1 MIMKKHYTYVLQLV
15 LLIFFTGI
23 SYGQNVTNDTPGNHT
38 NTVPANAVSV
48 TVQIWGAGGAGG
60 GSQNNNRG
68 GSGGGG
74 GGYSSVSNFPVTP
87 GQTITYTVGT
97 GGAGSTGNGGNGTAS
112 TINILGTILT
122 ANGGNGGL
130 RQNSQNIPG
139 GAGGAATG
147 GTTNLSGGDG
157 GNGGGNTGGDGG
169 NGGGAGGGAGG
180 AGQNNDNG
188 YPGSIPGGGG
198 GGGEYGSWFTT
209 RSGGDGANGRVIIT
223 YEIVLTPAISGFTPS
238 PVCTGQNVTITGTN
252 FTGATAV
259 RFNGVN
265 ATSYTVNS
273 ETQITAVVPVA
284 TTGPITVITPG
295 GTATSTGNII
305 INSLSTA
312 PTSIAVSGGGT
323 TICAGTPLTLTR
335 SGGSAG
341 TGATAEWYSGS
352 CGGVSVGTGNS
363 VSVLPLA
370 TTTYF
375 VRYEGDCNTTTCA
388 SVTVTVENSIT
399 GGAISGDDSVCQGDN
414 NITYSVSGMS
424 NQSSYLWT
432 VPTGATIESGQNTNS
447 ITVNYGASAINGNV
461 SVTGSNTC
469 GNHTVTL
476 PITVNTAPTIELTSA
491 VDTDSQTLCINSS
504 LIPITY
510 EIGGSATGASLSGAL
525 PAGVNY
531 GFSAGVLT
539 ISGTP
544 TASGS
549 FNYTVTTTGGDCGT
563 TSASGTIEVDAL
575 PTLTLTSAP
584 TTTNQTL
591 CILTPITNITY
602 AVGGAATDASVTGLP
617 AGVTGTYANGVLT
630 ISGTPTEA
638 GPFNY
643 TVTTSGSSCTAA
655 TISGS
660 MTVNPLPDDAGT
672 ISGIDELCQGEE
684 GVVYSVPAI
693 TNAAG
698 YNWTVPPG
706 AVIIAGANTN
716 TITVDYGN
724 SASSGD
730 VTVEGTNACGVGVIS
745 ILPITVNITPFI
757 DINYSPIACSGEEV
771 IVAPADGG
779 GNIVPSGTTY
789 SWGLPT
795 VTGGITGATA
805 LTGQANFN
813 QTLVN
818 PTNVPQTATY
828 NVTATTAGCSSSTF
842 AVIVTVNPKPVGQGL
857 PATQVVCPN
866 TPITTINF
874 SQTTSI
880 SGAINYSWV
889 RDNIA
894 NVGGLS
900 EIGSG
905 STINAT
911 FTNTTN
917 TAQTTTFTVTAST
930 QNGCDSDPFTV
941 SVTVNPTPTV
951 AAAPSTQSI
960 CSEDSIASIE
970 LDNPN
975 GVTGTTYTWT
985 RDNTDNIT
993 GIPDGSGN
1001 SITGSL
1007 TNTTNVPQTTIF
1019 TITAWAN
1026 GCPSSTT
1033 TASVTVNPKPTVE
1046 VNLPTQ
1052 QVCGGDPIA
1061 DILISNLNNVSG
1073 VSYTWTRTDGTAL
1086 TGLTSGSGN
1095 TIAGTINNPTGGNL
1109 TAVFTITATSGSCST
1124 ETTASVLVRPTP
1136 LIVATPLTQT
1146 ICNESPTTIELSI
1159 TNSNLSGHT
1168 FSWTRN
1174 DNPNVT
1180 ASGPS
1185 SGTGNITNTFQNN
1198 TTTPQD
1204 VTYNITVTR
1213 QGCSSTTTA
1222 TVTVNPTLVAP
1233 VIGYSQDI
1241 CGTFFGFGGGEATPL
1256 FMTTPVS
1263 GGSGVY
1269 TYQWQQSNDGS
1280 SNWTNVG
1287 TNSESFIP
1295 TAEGYYRLIATD
1307 NSCSS
1312 QSVTSNSDIRI
1323 RLTGV
1328 SITSPN
1334 ISGGSNN
1341 PICNGTNVP
1350 PISVSIGHSF
1360 LSDVKFYWTVNNSY
1374 ITPTS
1379 GGPVGST
1386 SGFFWETTSHTF
1398 NNTFT
1403 TNNPTNSTQTSII
1416 TITPRFTQGSSS
1428 CNTPSATRTIQIRP
1442 TPIAYAAG
1450 GGTTICSGD
1459 TPNIAV
1465 SGNITDGP
1473 MRFRIQ
1479 RTGGAN
1485 ISGIGTDSYVNIGTG
1500 GSYAIPALTNTS
1512 ATTQTVTFTIT
1523 PYSNYDNN
1531 NNNTNDCGG
1540 APITVNVTVAPQVN
1554 PGVIAADQTV
1564 CTNGDPVA
1572 FTQTTA
1578 ATGLNLSYQWQIS
1591 TTSATTGFTDIL
1603 GATNA
1608 LYDAPGPLT
1617 QNTWYRRIATSTV
1630 NGVNCSSAPSNAV
1643 EVTVNIIDPGTISGE
1658 QTVCSG
1664 GDPGVLSSS
1673 APATGVTGTLSYQ
1686 WQMNTTGCGEPD
1698 GSWSDISGANNATY
1712 DPPNGLLVTT
1722 YYRRVA
1728 RFSTGSCSEVSN
1740 CITVYV
1746 NNVTGGDVAGDQT
1759 ICSDNPDAFTE
1770 AIASTGTGALTYQ
1783 WQLSTTSS
1791 AGPWTN
1797 ISGAYS
1803 ATYDPPSGVT
1813 TTTYYKRVTT
1823 STLNGQACTADSAS
1837 VITVTASTL
1846 EPGTIT
1852 GNRAICS
1859 GDIPAAFAVN
1869 TAATV
1874 GSGGITYQWQSS
1886 TISGAGPWT
1895 DIAGATS
1902 DIYTFTSSVATT
1914 TYYQRV
1920 ATSTL
1925 TGCSKV
1931 SNFLVVYVNDVTPSV
1946 IAGDQTVCN
1955 TDDPAAF
1962 TVTTAASTSGPG
1974 TLSYQWQ
1981 RSTTNAPYVW
1991 TNIPTAT
1998 GATYNPPMLATTTY
2012 YRVMVTSRLNSVNC
2026 SDASN
2031 IVTVTVNPFVQAT
2044 ASSATP
2050 ANCGDTTIQ
2059 LTANGIGT
2067 WSAIPRTTGALYS
2080 FSDINDV
2087 DATFT
2092 GESGVIYDITWTIV
2106 NPAPC
2111 AESRATFALAF
2122 PACANNI
2129 DFNGTNNYTNFRD
2142 AFDFTGDFSIELW
2155 VKRNTVGNGKQT
2167 LFSKR
2172 DANDLSTG
2180 YDLSLQNGQL
2190 TFNWNAGGTLQTTET
2205 LDDSRWYHVAVTYD
2219 GNYRLYIDGIELAS
2233 AAGSLPS
2240 PNAYNALLGAT
2251 GVVAGIP
2258 QDYYNGSVD
2267 ELRIWN
2273 TGLTEAQIREMMNQ
2287 EIESYGTAV
2296 RGSVLGLDVAGLS
2309 WTDLEGY
2316 YQMNQG
2322 TSDIA
2327 AGQLADNS
2335 DTGHVGTLTNMIS
2348 NQLETAPLPY
2358 VSLGDGNWTNPG
2370 TWRYGAVQQT
2380 PNSLG
2385 IDGSTPIDWNIV
2397 RTGHN
2402 VTATD
2407 KDVIVLGLLVDAGR
2421 LTIRNTDL
2429 DDGQS
2434 LEVTKYLK
2442 IDGTLDLVG
2451 ESQLLQPEGSIVDYT
2466 GTGVLERDQQGSGSL
2481 FNYNYWGSP
2490 VNVDGA
2496 TYNLNDILFKAT
2508 DPNNLQVITWTS
2520 GTNANNATNTMSSR
2534 WIYEYSEG
2542 LNGDHSAW
2550 LHKGATGSFNLGL
2563 GFTMKGSGAGNGSS
2577 MQNYTF
2583 VGQPNN
2589 GTITNTVT
2597 ASPGTENQ
2605 TLVGNPYPSAIDA
2618 REFIRDNMPGAGA
2631 NVGSTGSIDGSLT
2644 FWRQSTTNNS
2654 HYLRDYEGGYAS
2666 LTLGGGTAAASFP
2679 GDMIGGVGD
2688 AGNLTPGYFIP
2699 VAQGF
2704 FVTAADYTDQVTNEV
2719 VFRNSQRVFRK
2730 ESSGESVFLRGSENQ
2745 KKVAAAT
2752 GDDTDDYEI
2761 QRVRLVFKTP
2771 EEAIRPLLLAFTPN
2785 NDATDGFD
2793 YGYDALNRDAFPSD
2807 MSFLIEGKKY
2817 IIQGVGAFD
2826 INKKYPLDMTLK
2838 ISGNV
2843 ELSLT
2848 GLENFDEDIDVYV
2861 HDSLL
2866 DTYTRINTVSFQANL
2881 EAGNYSGRFS
2891 IVFQPDTTLDIID
2904 QDFKDISVKYLQ
2916 KTDEIY
2922 VKTPASIEVRQVY
2935 LINIA
2940 GQAVRSWN
2948 MTNMNFGQEFKI
2960 PVKDISEGN
2969 YVLKVETNTNSYN
2982 KKVIIKF

>member
-1 MIMKKHYTYVLQLV
+1 MKKHYIYVLQLV

-23 SYGQNVTNDTPGNHT
+23 SYGQT
-38 NTVPANAVSV
+38 TVIDPA
-48 TVQIWGAGGAGG
+48 
-60 GSQNNNRG
+60 
-68 GSGGGG
+68 GSGGFESVTAFPDDGWNATV
-74 GGYSSVSNFPVTP
+74 SSSSSGNRTRWVSGTGATSGFTGNRAAYVSNNFSSPNFAHNYTTSSARITHLYRDVTIP
-87 GQTITYTVGT
+87 A
-97 GGAGSTGNGGNGTAS
+97 GAT
-112 TINILGTILT
+112 NILLDFRWISDGEYTDHWFYGRRVWDAMTVWLVPTSYTPTYGTVI
-122 ANGGNGGL
+122 
-130 RQNSQNIPG
+130 
-139 GAGGAATG
+139 
-147 GTTNLSGGDG
+147 D
-157 GNGGGNTGGDGG
+157 NGGGRLQLNGDYY
-169 NGGGAGGGAGG
+169 N
-180 AGQNNDNG
+180 QDTWTNETNI
-188 YPGSIPGGGG
+188 SIPNTYANSTFRLVF
-198 GGGEYGSWFTT
+198 EWRNDGS
-209 RSGGDGANGRVIIT
+209 SGSQPPAGIDNVYLRYTSPTPTITDIPSSSVCPGDSI
-223 YEIVLTPAISGFTPS
+223 
-238 PVCTGQNVTITGTN
+238 TITGTN
-252 FTGATAV
+252 LAS
-259 RFNGVN
+259 
-265 ATSYTVNS
+265 ATSASIGGTAATITGTTSTTVTLTVGNG
-273 ETQITAVVPVA
+273 
-284 TTGPITVITPG
+284 TTGTVSITTPS
-295 GTATSTGNII
+295 GTATSSGSLTV
-305 INSLSTA
+305 NSNSVA
-312 PTSIAVSGGGT
+312 PTGITGT
-323 TICAGTPLTLTR
+323 TTVCAGDTTTLTLT
-335 SGGSAG
+335 GGSAG

-352 CGGVSVGTGNS
+352 CGGVHVGTGNS

-370 TTTYF
+370 PSTTYF
-375 VRYEGDCNTTTCA
+375 VRFEGTCNTTTCA
-388 SVTVTVENSIT
+388 SVTVTVEIPVEGGLIT
-399 GGAISGDDSVCQGDN
+399 GDNSVCQGDN
-414 NITYSVSGMS
+414 NITYSVSGML
-424 NQSSYLWT
+424 NATSYLWT

-638 GPFNY
+638 GLFNY

-660 MTVNPLPDDAGT
+660 MTVNPLPDEAGT

-693 TNAAG
+693 TNATG

-706 AVIIAGANTN
+706 ATIVAGANTN

-745 ILPITVNITPFI
+745 ILPITVNITPYI
-757 DINYSPIACSGEEV
+757 PTNYSVVACSESLITVTPEN
-771 IVAPADGG
+771 GG
-779 GNIVPSGTTY
+779 DNIIPVNTTY
-789 SWGLPT
+789 SWSLPV

-880 SGAINYSWV
+880 SGAINYSWE

-917 TAQTTTFTVTAST
+917 TAQTTTFTVIAST

-941 SVTVNPTPTV
+941 SVTVNPTPAV
-951 AAAPSTQSI
+951 AASLPTQAI
-960 CSEDSIASIE
+960 CSDDTIAPI
-970 LDNPN
+970 LLTNPN
-975 GVTGTTYTWT
+975 GVSGTTFSWV
-985 RDNTDNIT
+985 RDNDSNIT
-993 GIPDGSGN
+993 GIANGSGN

-1033 TASVTVNPKPTVE
+1033 TASVTVNPKPTVA

-1052 QVCGGDPIA
+1052 SLCAGTPIS
-1061 DILISNLNNVSG
+1061 DIVISNPNNVAG
-1073 VSYTWTRTDGTAL
+1073 VTYSWMRTNTANL
-1086 TGLTSGSGN
+1086 TGIANSGSGS
-1095 TIAGTINNPTGGNL
+1095 TISGTLINNTG
-1109 TAVFTITATSGSCST
+1109 TAQTTIFTVRATSGTCYS

-1136 LIVATPLTQT
+1136 IVIVENPTTQT
-1146 ICNESPTTIELSI
+1146 ICNNESATITLGTSNVPIAGTTY
-1159 TNSNLSGHT
+1159 
-1168 FSWTRN
+1168 SWTL
-1174 DNPNVT
+1174 NPNPNIT
-1180 ASGPS
+1180 ASGPT
-1185 SGTGNITNTFQNN
+1185 SGTGNIITKTYQNSS
-1198 TTTPQD
+1198 TTPQ
-1204 VTYNITVTR
+1204 VVSYTITATA
-1213 QGCSSTTTA
+1213 GTCTTT
-1222 TVTVNPTLVAP
+1222 TTVSPVTVNASVVAP
-1233 VIGYSQDI
+1233 VIGNPQTVCVLSTPAQLSMI
-1241 CGTFFGFGGGEATPL
+1241 TPPNGGNGI
-1256 FMTTPVS
+1256 
-1263 GGSGVY
+1263 Y
-1269 TYQWQQSNDGS
+1269 TYQWQRSLDDTNWTDITDATGTTYTPPFVDLSTDNTFYRLVVTDSCDQVFSDSIYVEVVSNVGFTFDVNDGIS
-1280 SNWTNVG
+1280 DPGNIVCAG
-1287 TNSESFIP
+1287 RSFTPDISAIHFP
-1295 TAEGYYRLIATD
+1295 TSRVRYEWSAD
-1307 NSCSS
+1307 
-1312 QSVTSNSDIRI
+1312 
-1323 RLTGV
+1323 
-1328 SITSPN
+1328 PN
-1334 ISGGSNN
+1334 
-1341 PICNGTNVP
+1341 
-1350 PISVSIGHSF
+1350 F
-1360 LSDVKFYWTVNNSY
+1360 
-1374 ITPTS
+1374 ITPST

-1386 SGFFWETTSHTF
+1386 SWYLLFSISDANIGPLTTI
-1398 NNTFT
+1398 NNTNATVT
-1403 TNNPTNSTQTSII
+1403 TQIA
-1416 TITPRFTQGSSS
+1416 ITPSVYNASNGAYICSV
-1428 CNTPSATRTIQIRP
+1428 TPQYINVTIRP
-1442 TPIAYAAG
+1442 NPVAIPNFRT
-1450 GGTTICSGD
+1450 TTICSGASPGLEI
-1459 TPNIAV
+1459 TGNIADAGMQFDWNRN
-1465 SGNITDGP
+1465 SP
-1473 MRFRIQ
+1473 
-1479 RTGGAN
+1479 TG
-1485 ISGIGTDSYVNIGTG
+1485 ISGTPSSGTG
-1500 GSYAIPALTNTS
+1500 TITAGGTFVIPGTLTNSSTS
-1512 ATTQTVTFTIT
+1512 TSRNVTYTIT
-1523 PYSNYDNN
+1523 PRSNGCSG
-1531 NNNTNDCGG
+1531 T
-1540 APITVNVTVAPQVN
+1540 PITVEVTVAPSLTA
-1554 PGVIAADQTV
+1554 GVIASNQTV
-1564 CTNGDPVA
+1564 CFGEDPTT

-1686 WQMNTTGCGEPD
+1686 WQMNTTGCGEP
-1698 GSWSDISGANNATY
+1698 GASWSDISGANNDTY

-1846 EPGTIT
+1846 DPGRISANKTV
-1852 GNRAICS
+1852 CS
-1859 GDIPAAFAVN
+1859 GDIPTPFTN
-1869 TAATV
+1869 TTSATV
-1874 GSGGITYQWQSS
+1874 GSGGVTYQWQSS

-1946 IAGDQTVCN
+1946 ITGDQTVCS

-1998 GATYNPPMLATTTY
+1998 GATYNPPVLATTTY

-2031 IVTVTVNPFVQAT
+2031 IVTVTVNPFDQAT

-2059 LTANGIGT
+2059 LTANGSGT

-2080 FSDINDV
+2080 FSDINNV
-2087 DATFT
+2087 NATFT

-2111 AESRATFALAF
+2111 DESTATFALAF

-2190 TFNWNAGGTLQTTET
+2190 TFNWNAGGTLQTAET

-2240 PNAYNALLGAT
+2240 SNAFNALLGAT

-2287 EIESYGTAV
+2287 EIESNGTAV
-2296 RGSVLGLDVAGLS
+2296 RGSVLALDIPGLLWA
-2309 WTDLEGY
+2309 DLEGY

-2335 DTGHVGTLTNMIS
+2335 KTGTGNVGTLTNMVS

-2358 VSLGDGNWTNPG
+2358 NTASNGNW
-2370 TWRYGAVQQT
+2370 
-2380 PNSLG
+2380 NSLG
-2385 IDGSTPIDWNIV
+2385 TWLNGGVQQLPNSVGIDGNTTVDWNIV
-2397 RTGHN
+2397 RTRHN
-2402 VTATD
+2402 VISDT
-2407 KDVIVLGLLVDAGR
+2407 KDLTILGLIVEANE
-2421 LTIRNTDL
+2421 LTITGPGAQDETNPGTGL
-2429 DDGQS
+2429 W
-2434 LEVTKYLK
+2434 VTHYLK
-2442 IDGTLDLVG
+2442 IDGKIDLVG
-2451 ESQLLQPEGSIVDYT
+2451 ESQLVQKRYEDLQANESFFDPGSI
-2466 GTGVLERDQQGSGSL
+2466 GVLERDQQGTGNP
-2481 FNYNYWGSP
+2481 FNYNYWSSP
-2490 VNVDGA
+2490 VSSDIVTFTLLDVLRAGTISVDDPFANAPITWITGHTPNPVFSGGNTIQLTTRWLY
-2496 TYNLNDILFKAT
+2496 TYNGTINYYTEWNRI
-2508 DPNNLQVITWTS
+2508 NNTTPI
-2520 GTNANNATNTMSSR
+2520 G
-2534 WIYEYSEG
+2534 I
-2542 LNGDHSAW
+2542 
-2550 LHKGATGSFNLGL
+2550 GL
-2563 GFTMKGSGAGNGSS
+2563 GFSMKGNGADPGPTVFNGST
-2577 MQNYTF
+2577 QNYVF
-2583 VGQPNN
+2583 VGKPNN
-2589 GTITNTVT
+2589 GTILNNV
-2597 ASPGTENQ
+2597 AAGNSI
-2605 TLVGNPYPSAIDA
+2605 LLGNPYPSAIDA
-2618 REFIRDNMPGAGA
+2618 DKFINDNIG
-2631 NVGSTGSIDGSLT
+2631 ILDDGSLS
-2644 FWRQSTTNNS
+2644 FWEHYPANNT
-2654 HYLRDYEGGYAS
+2654 HVVRNYVGGYATYN
-2666 LTLGGGTAAASFP
+2666 LVGGQAAVTPPPTLDGYGIVDGYTGTREP
-2679 GDMIGGVGD
+2679 
-2688 AGNLTPGYFIP
+2688 TQYIP

-2704 FVTAADYTDQVTNEV
+2704 FVSASTSGGDI
-2719 VFRNSQRVFRK
+2719 VFNNSQRVFSR
-2730 ESSGESVFLRGSENQ
+2730 EAGGESIFFRASEGGSKATQ
-2745 KKVAAAT
+2745 KRT
-2752 GDDTDDYEI
+2752 TSNSNDI
-2761 QRVRLVFKTP
+2761 QRVRLTFKTP
-2771 EEAIRPLLLAFTPN
+2771 EGAIRPLLLGFTPN
-2785 NDATDGFD
+2785 NAASDGID
-2793 YGYDALNRDAFPSD
+2793 YGYDAYNNDGFPSD
-2807 MSFLIEGKKY
+2807 LSFAIEGKKFV
-2817 IIQGVGAFD
+2817 IQGVGAFD
-2826 INKKYPLDMTLK
+2826 INKKYPLDMLLK
-2838 ISGNV
+2838 IAGNI
-2843 ELSLT
+2843 EIALSE
-2848 GLENFDEDIDVYV
+2848 LENFDTDPDIFIYDA
-2861 HDSLL
+2861 LL
-2866 DTYTRINTVSFQANL
+2866 DTYTKINDVSFQTTMKP
-2881 EAGNYSGRFS
+2881 GQYKDRFY
-2891 IVFQPDTTLDIID
+2891 IAFQPDTTLSIID
-2904 QDFKDISVKYLQ
+2904 EDFKDISVKYLQ

-2948 MTNMNFGQEFKI
+2948 MTNMN
-2960 PVKDISEGN
+2960 
-2969 YVLKVETNTNSYN
+2969 
-2982 KKVIIKF
+2982 

>member
-1 MIMKKHYTYVLQLV
+1 MIMKKHYSYLLQFV
-15 LLIFFTGI
+15 LLTLITGIAYGQTTVIDPAGDGGFETGTTFAANGWQATTSGNNTRWVCEPNATSGFTGDR
-23 SYGQNVTNDTPGNHT
+23 SAYVSDSNGAPFAHNYNTSVSRVTHLFRNVTI
-38 NTVPANAVSV
+38 PADA
-48 TVQIWGAGGAGG
+48 T
-60 GSQNNNRG
+60 
-68 GSGGGG
+68 
-74 GGYSSVSNFPVTP
+74 
-87 GQTITYTVGT
+87 
-97 GGAGSTGNGGNGTAS
+97 
-112 TINILGTILT
+112 NILLDFRWISNGERWSGTNYDRMRVWLVPT
-122 ANGGNGGL
+122 SFNPTY
-130 RQNSQNIPG
+130 NSQI
-139 GAGGAATG
+139 
-147 GTTNLSGGDG
+147 
-157 GNGGGNTGGDGG
+157 GNGGGRLNLNGDYL
-169 NGGGAGGGAGG
+169 N
-180 AGQNNDNG
+180 QNEWTNETNLTIPNG
-188 YPGSIPGGGG
+188 YIGTSFRLVFEWRNDGSSGSQPPAGVDDIYLRYTSPTPTITDIPASSVCPGDSI
-198 GGGEYGSWFTT
+198 
-209 RSGGDGANGRVIIT
+209 
-223 YEIVLTPAISGFTPS
+223 
-238 PVCTGQNVTITGTN
+238 TITGTN
-252 FTGATAV
+252 LVGATSASI
-259 RFNGVN
+259 GGTA
-265 ATSYTVNS
+265 AT
-273 ETQITAVVPVA
+273 ITGTTA
-284 TTGPITVITPG
+284 TTVTLTVGNGTTGTISITTPS
-295 GTATSTGNII
+295 GTATSSGSLTVNSNSVAPTGITGN
-305 INSLSTA
+305 
-312 PTSIAVSGGGT
+312 T
-323 TICAGTPLTLTR
+323 TVCAGDTTTLTV

-341 TGATAEWYSGS
+341 TGATAEWFSGT
-352 CGGVSVGTGNS
+352 CGGVSEGTGSS

-375 VRYEGDCNTTTCA
+375 VRYNGTCNTTSCA
-388 SVTVTVENSIT
+388 SVTVTVENTVT
-399 GGAISGDDSVCQGDN
+399 GGVISGDGTVCQGEN
-414 NITYSVSGMS
+414 TKVYTVSGMS
-424 NQSSYLWT
+424 NQNSYLWT
-432 VPTGATIESGQNTNS
+432 VPTGATIVGGHLTNS
-447 ITVNYGASAINGNV
+447 ITVDFGASAV
-461 SVTGSNTC
+461 SGDITVQGSNTC

-476 PITVNTAPTIELTSA
+476 PVSVDTAPTISLSSA
-491 VDTDSQTLCINSS
+491 VDTDSQTICVNTPIA
-504 LIPITY
+504 PITY
-510 EIGGSATGASLSGAL
+510 TVGGSATGATLSGTL

-531 GFSAGVLT
+531 SFSAGVLT

-544 TASGS
+544 TASGLFS
-549 FNYTVTTTGGDCGT
+549 YTVTTTGGDCGT
-563 TSASGTIEVDAL
+563 VDLPGTIQVDAS
-575 PTLTLTSAP
+575 PTLTLSSAP
-584 TTTNQTL
+584 TTASQTL
-591 CILTPITNITY
+591 CILTPIINITY
-602 AVGGAATDASVTGLP
+602 AVGGGATDASVSGVP
-617 AGVTGTYANGVLT
+617 AGVTGTYASGVLT
-630 ISGTPTEA
+630 ISGTPTVA
-638 GPFNY
+638 GLFNY
-643 TVTTSGSSCTAA
+643 TVTTSGSSCTPA
-655 TISGS
+655 TITGS
-660 MTVNPLPDDAGT
+660 ITVDPLPDDAGT

-693 TNAAG
+693 ANATG

-706 AVIIAGANTN
+706 AVIVAGANTN

-745 ILPITVNITPFI
+745 ILPITVNITPYI
-757 DINYSPIACSGEEV
+757 PTNYSVVACSESLITVTPEN
-771 IVAPADGG
+771 GG
-779 GNIVPSGTTY
+779 DNIIPVNTTY
-789 SWGLPT
+789 SWSLPV
-795 VTGGITGATA
+795 VTGGITGATT

-889 RDNIA
+889 RDNIV

-951 AAAPSTQSI
+951 AASLPTQAI
-960 CSEDSIASIE
+960 CSDDTIAPI
-970 LDNPN
+970 LLTNPN
-975 GVTGTTYTWT
+975 GVSGTTFSWV
-985 RDNTDNIT
+985 RDNDSNIT
-993 GIPDGSGN
+993 GIANGSGN

-1019 TITAWAN
+1019 TITALAN

-1033 TASVTVNPKPTVE
+1033 TASVTVNPKPTVA

-1109 TAVFTITATSGSCST
+1109 TAVFTITATSGSCAT

-1146 ICNESPTTIELSI
+1146 VYNGASATIDLSI

-1174 DNPNVT
+1174 DNPNVAT
-1180 ASGPS
+1180 TGPN
-1185 SGTGNITNTFQNN
+1185 SGTGNITDTFEHNESS
-1198 TTTPQD
+1198 PQD

-1222 TVTVNPTLVAP
+1222 TVTVNPKLIAP
-1233 VIGYSQDI
+1233 VIGDSQDVCNI
-1241 CGTFFGFGGGEATPL
+1241 SGGVYPLYMITP
-1256 FMTTPVS
+1256 PS
-1263 GGSGVY
+1263 GGSGIY
-1269 TYQWQQSNDGS
+1269 TYQWQRSDDGS
-1280 SNWTNVG
+1280 STWENVG
-1287 TNSESFIP
+1287 TNSDSFTP
-1295 TAEGYYRLIATD
+1295 TALGFYRITVTDTNYSSQTSTSNTIEIRQVGVSLSLNAIATGGP
-1307 NSCSS
+1307 SS
-1312 QSVTSNSDIRI
+1312 
-1323 RLTGV
+1323 
-1328 SITSPN
+1328 
-1334 ISGGSNN
+1334 
-1341 PICNGTNVP
+1341 PICNGPIESAIQANVLALTFGT
-1350 PISVSIGHSF
+1350 IR
-1360 LSDVKFYWTVNNSY
+1360 FYWSVNNSY
-1374 ITPTS
+1374 ITPSS
-1379 GGPVGST
+1379 GGPVGD
-1386 SGFFWETTSHTF
+1386 SGFFGANHTF
-1398 NNTFT
+1398 PSNFFT
-1403 TNNPTNSTQTSII
+1403 ANNPTNETQTSII
-1416 TITPRFTQGSSS
+1416 TITPRFTNAFTPNG
-1428 CNTPSATRTIQIRP
+1428 CNGTSATRTIQIRP

-1564 CTNGDPVA
+1564 CTNDDPVA

-1664 GDPGVLSSS
+1664 GDPGVLNSST
-1673 APATGVTGTLSYQ
+1673 PATGVTGTLSYQ

-1698 GSWSDISGANNATY
+1698 GAWSDISGANNATY

-1722 YYRRVA
+1722 HYRRLA
-1728 RFSTGSCSEVSN
+1728 RYSTGSCSEASN

-1746 NNVTGGDVAGDQT
+1746 NDVTGGDVAGDQA
-1759 ICSDNPDAFTE
+1759 ICSTDPDAFIE
-1770 AIASTGTGALTYQ
+1770 ATASTGTGALTYQ

-1791 AGPWTN
+1791 AGPWTD

-1813 TTTYYKRVTT
+1813 TTTYYKRVTI
-1823 STLNGQACTADSAS
+1823 STLNGQACTADSDS

-1846 EPGTIT
+1846 DPGKISANKTV
-1852 GNRAICS
+1852 CS
-1859 GDIPAAFAVN
+1859 GDIPTPFTN
-1869 TAATV
+1869 TTSATV
-1874 GSGGITYQWQSS
+1874 GSGAVTYQWQSS
-1886 TISGAGPWT
+1886 PSGVEPWT
-1895 DIAGATS
+1895 DIPGATS
-1902 DIYTFTSSVATT
+1902 DTYTFTSSVSTT
-1914 TYYQRV
+1914 TYYRRV

-1925 TGCSKV
+1925 TGCSKE
-1931 SNFLVVYVNDVTPSV
+1931 SNFSIVYVNDVTPSV
-1946 IAGDQTVCN
+1946 IAGDQTVCS

-1962 TVTTAASTSGPG
+1962 TVTTAASTNGPG

-1991 TNIPTAT
+1991 TNIPSET
-1998 GATYNPPMLATTTY
+1998 GATYNPPVLATTTY
-2012 YRVMVTSRLNSVNC
+2012 YRVMVTSRLNGFNC

-2050 ANCGDTTIQ
+2050 VNCGDTTIQ
-2059 LTANGIGT
+2059 LTANGSGT

-2111 AESRATFALAF
+2111 DESTATFALAF

-2129 DFNGTNNYTNFRD
+2129 DFNGTNNYTNFKD
-2142 AFDFTGDFSIELW
+2142 AFDFTGNFSIELW

-2190 TFNWNAGGTLQTTET
+2190 TFNWNDGGTIQTTEI
-2205 LDDSRWYHVAVTYD
+2205 LDDTRWYHVAVTYD

-2240 PNAYNALLGAT
+2240 PNAFNALLGAT
-2251 GVVAGIP
+2251 GVAAGIP

-2287 EIESYGTAV
+2287 EIESNGTAV

-2309 WTDLEGY
+2309 WTDLAGY

-2322 TSDIA
+2322 TADIS

-2335 DTGHVGTLTNMIS
+2335 GTGHVGTLTNMVS

-2358 VSLGDGNWTNPG
+2358 VSLGDGNWTSPG
-2370 TWRYGAVQQT
+2370 TWRYGAVQRA

-2385 IDGSTPIDWNIV
+2385 IDGSTFIDWNIV
-2397 RTGHN
+2397 RTNHHVISDSKN
-2402 VTATD
+2402 I
-2407 KDVIVLGLLVDAGR
+2407 IVLGLLVDGNE
-2421 LTIRNTDL
+2421 LTITGPGTQDETNAGTGL
-2429 DDGQS
+2429 W
-2434 LEVTKYLK
+2434 VTHYLK
-2442 IDGTLDLVG
+2442 IDGKIDLVG
-2451 ESQLLQPEGSIVDYT
+2451 ESQLVQKRYYYDHDSNPVTPEITNQISESIFDSESK
-2466 GTGVLERDQQGSGSL
+2466 GVLERDQQGTGNM

-2490 VNVDGA
+2490 VSTAGSVGDRTYDLRSVLYDGNYSINWISDH
-2496 TYNLNDILFKAT
+2496 TPT
-2508 DPNNLQVITWTS
+2508 PTTS
-2520 GTNANNATNTMSSR
+2520 PVTISTR
-2534 WIYEYSEG
+2534 
-2542 LNGDHSAW
+2542 W
-2550 LHKGATGSFNLGL
+2550 LHTYRGAADDYDVWQRITPDTNIEAGL
-2563 GFTMKGSGAGNGSS
+2563 GFLMKGGGLNTAPDK
-2577 MQNYTF
+2577 NYTF
-2583 VGQPNN
+2583 RGQPNN
-2589 GTITNTVT
+2589 GTITVLVPANGGVV
-2597 ASPGTENQ
+2597 
-2605 TLVGNPYPSAIDA
+2605 VGNPYPSAIDA
-2618 REFIRDNMPGAGA
+2618 HEFFDDNIGVIPTGAALQFWEQSPGSATHVYRQYQGRYAYLTKAGS
-2631 NVGSTGSIDGSLT
+2631 VGS
-2644 FWRQSTTNNS
+2644 
-2654 HYLRDYEGGYAS
+2654 
-2666 LTLGGGTAAASFP
+2666 
-2679 GDMIGGVGD
+2679 GVPSGIFD
-2688 AGNLTPGYFIP
+2688 AGISNKAPGQYIP
-2699 VAQGF
+2699 VGQGF
-2704 FVTAADYTDQVTNEV
+2704 YVNISPSGGNITFK
-2719 VFRNSQRVFRK
+2719 NSQRQFRR
-2730 ESSGESVFLRGSENQ
+2730 EAIGQSVFLKGTDNALE
-2745 KKVAAAT
+2745 AT
-2752 GDDTDDYEI
+2752 QSKNTPYVNDI
-2761 QRVRLVFKTP
+2761 QRVRLAFKTP
-2771 EEAIRPLLLAFTPN
+2771 EGATRELLLAFTP
-2785 NDATDGFD
+2785 DDAATDGID
-2793 YGYDALNRDAFPSD
+2793 YAYDALNGDEFPSD
-2807 MSFLIEGKKY
+2807 LTFAIEGKQFV
-2817 IIQGVGAFD
+2817 IQGVGAFD
-2826 INKKYPLDMTLK
+2826 ISKKYPLDMTLAT
-2838 ISGNV
+2838 SGNV
-2843 ELSLT
+2843 EISLT
-2848 GLENFDEDIDVYV
+2848 DLENFDDPIEVYV
-2861 HDSLL
+2861 HDAVL
-2866 DTYTRINTVSFQANL
+2866 DTYTKINEVSFQTNMKP
-2881 EAGNYSGRFS
+2881 GQYKDRFY
-2891 IVFQPDTTLDIID
+2891 IAFQPDTTLSTID

-2916 KTDEIY
+2916 QTDEIY

-2935 LINIA
+2935 LVNMA
-2940 GQAVRSWN
+2940 GQAVRAWN
-2948 MTNMNFGQEFKI
+2948 MTNMNFAQEFKI
-2960 PVKDISEGN
+2960 PVKNISEGN
-2969 YVLKVETNTNSYN
+2969 YVLKVETNTSSYN